1 MGGCLEC
8 GMSPAE
14 FDALVTSTLIAAFA
28 LSALFGAVARHTRF
42 CTMGAISDAVN
53 LGDWAR
59 MRQWAM
65 AVGVAACGFAALAA
79 LGWVDPAHTL
89 YASTSVLWLS
99 ALVGGALFGFGMV
112 LASGCGSKNLIRL
125 GGGSLKSLIVFVV
138 MGVAAFA
145 TLKGI
150 TAVLRVLTVDAVQWP
165 LQSQAFLPDVLA
177 HWWGAPLPTLRL
189 ALGLALGGA
198 LVAGA
203 IGPRAQRDWP
213 ALLGGAGVGALVVAA
228 WWLSGHWAEVQ
239 EHPQTL
245 EHMYAATNTGR
256 IEALSFV
263 TPVAY
268 TLDWLM
274 FFSDRNKVLTIG
286 IVSVLGVVAG
296 SAVHALCTREF
307 RWQGFADTN
316 DLALHLV
323 GAVFMGVGGVTAMG
337 CTIGQGVSALST
349 LHLASFP
356 AVLAIIGGAMA
367 ALRYQNW
374 RIERSL

>member
-1 MGGCLEC
+1 MT
-8 GMSPAE
+8 PAE
-14 FDALVTSTLIAAFA
+14 FDALVRSTLAIAFV
-28 LSALFGAVARHTRF
+28 LSALFGAVARHTHF
-42 CTMGAISDAVN
+42 CTMGAISDAVT
-53 LGDWAR
+53 LGDWSR

-65 AVGVAACGFAALAA
+65 AAGVAACGFAVLAA
-79 LGWVDPAHTL
+79 AGWVDPARTL

-112 LASGCGSKNLIRL
+112 IASGCGSKNLIRL
-125 GGGSLKSLIVFVV
+125 GGGSLKSLVVFVV
-138 MGVAAFA
+138 MGLAAFA

-165 LQSQAFLPDVLA
+165 LSGPAFLPDVLA
-177 HWWGAPLPTLRL
+177 RWSGASVGALRL
-189 ALGLALGGA
+189 GLGLGLGGLLIA
-198 LVAGA
+198 WAAG
-203 IGPRAQRDWP
+203 GQRD
-213 ALLGGAGVGALVVAA
+213 ARMLLGGAGIGALVVAA
-228 WWLSGHWAEVQ
+228 WWLSGHWAEVP
-239 EHPQTL
+239 EHPETL

-274 FFSDRNKVLTIG
+274 FFSDRNKVLTVG

-296 SAVHALCTREF
+296 AAVHALCTREF
-307 RWQGFADTN
+307 RWQGFAGTG
-316 DLALHLV
+316 DLAHHLA
-323 GAVFMGVGGVTAMG
+323 GAVLMGVGGVTAMG

-356 AVLAIIGGAMA
+356 AVLAIIGGAVA
-367 ALRYQNW
+367 ALRYQDW
-374 RIERSL
+374 RIGRNS

>member
-1 MGGCLEC
+1 
-8 GMSPAE
+8 MSPAE
-14 FDALVTSTLIAAFA
+14 FDALVTSTLIAAFV

-42 CTMGAISDAVN
+42 CTMGAISDAVA
-53 LGDWAR
+53 LGDWSR

-65 AVGVAACGFAALAA
+65 AVGVAACGFAALAS

-99 ALVGGALFGFGMV
+99 ALAGGALFGFGMV
-112 LASGCGSKNLIRL
+112 IASGCGSKNLIRL
-125 GGGSLKSLIVFVV
+125 GGGSLKSLVVFLV
-138 MGVAAFA
+138 MGLAAFA

-165 LQSQAFLPDVLA
+165 LQGQAFLPDVLSR
-177 HWWGAPLPTLRL
+177 WMDLPLPALRL
-189 ALGLALGGA
+189 GMGLAFGGLLIA
-198 LVAGA
+198 WATL
-203 IGPRAQRDWP
+203 GPRDMRG
-213 ALLGGAGVGALVVAA
+213 LLGGAGVGALVVAA

-268 TLDWLM
+268 TLDWLL

-286 IVSVLGVVAG
+286 VMSVLGVVAG
-296 SAVHALCTREF
+296 AAAHALCTREF
-307 RWQGFADTN
+307 RWQGFAGTD
-316 DLALHLV
+316 DLAHHLV
-323 GAVFMGVGGVTAMG
+323 GAVLMGVGGVTAMG

-356 AVLAIIGGAMA
+356 AVLAIIGGAVA